1 MKYLSI
7 FFIKFTDFIFIKKM
21 IANNNDLHQSPP
33 QFLYLTTKGRKTL
46 RQHTIEI
53 WFIEYN
59 KKYYIL
65 SERKKSSDWVQNIIS
80 DPNMSFDINNKAY
93 KGYARLVDKSKEPI
107 LANAVC
113 DLMLSKYAWNDG
125 LIVELTSNDN

>member
-1 MKYLSI
+1 
-7 FFIKFTDFIFIKKM
+7 M

-59 KKYYIL
+59 KRYYIL
-65 SERKKSSDWVQNIIS
+65 SERKKDSDWVQNIIVN
-80 DPNMSFDINNKAY
+80 PEVSFDVNNKTS
-93 KGYARLVDKSKEPI
+93 KGYARLVDKSKEP
-107 LANAVC
+107 LLTNAVSEQ
-113 DLMLSKYAWNDG
+113 MFSKYGWNDG
-125 LIVELTSNDN
+125 LIVELTSNDNIK

>member
-1 MKYLSI
+1 
-7 FFIKFTDFIFIKKM
+7 M
-21 IANNNDLHQSPP
+21 IANNNDLHQSPT
-33 QFLYLTTKGRKTL
+33 QFLYLTTKGRKTT

-93 KGYARLVDKSKEPI
+93 KGYARIVVDKIKEPI

-125 LIVELTSNDN
+125 LIVELTSNDNIK